1 MNKTFDGKMRY
12 RIAMAVARV
21 NGCDYGLSAHSY
33 LGSNM
38 ARLDAAELAAN
49 RHGHSDDMKAD
60 PAVGLPKKVA
70 ETGGKVTER
79 M

>member
-1 MNKTFDGKMRY
+1 
-12 RIAMAVARV
+12 
-21 NGCDYGLSAHSY
+21 
-33 LGSNM
+33 M

-49 RHGHSDDMKAD
+49 RHGHSYDMKAG

-79 M
+79 I